1 MRQLERLQVALF
13 CCAVSL
19 SFPASSHL
27 VATPKESMNTRPL
40 TAQGSAERGEG
51 EKSIVCYTI
60 ESILTVVVVDHFAQ
74 IHWPKS
80 QVASWPR
87 LSRCLALA
95 CIAYIYVYIYYIYLY
110 ISALYISLY
119 FLFNLHLLFSCSSTK
134 STMIPSA
141 RSFSMICFRLCKSAV
156 STATERVPREGRR
169 YERVGEG
176 DTICI

>member
-1 MRQLERLQVALF
+1 MRQLERLQLALF

-19 SFPASSHL
+19 SPCLF
-27 VATPKESMNTRPL
+27 TPCCNPQREHEHAPLNSTRVCRE
-40 TAQGSAERGEG
+40 GVG

-60 ESILTVVVVDHFAQ
+60 ESILSVVVVDHFAQ

-156 STATERVPREGRR
+156 STATESVPRGRGQ
-169 YERVGEG
+169 V
-176 DTICI
+176 

>member
-1 MRQLERLQVALF
+1 
-13 CCAVSL
+13 
-19 SFPASSHL
+19 
-27 VATPKESMNTRPL
+27 MNTRPL

-60 ESILTVVVVDHFAQ
+60 ESILSVVVVDHFAQ

-95 CIAYIYVYIYYIYLY
+95 CIAYIYVYIYHIYLY

-119 FLFNLHLLFSCSSTK
+119 FFLFNLHLLFSCSSTK

-156 STATERVPREGRR
+156 STATESVPRGGRR
-169 YERVGEG
+169 YKRGGEG
-176 DTICI
+176 GYHLHMSLLTHRQPKTLRLLDCVCFSDRHKLF